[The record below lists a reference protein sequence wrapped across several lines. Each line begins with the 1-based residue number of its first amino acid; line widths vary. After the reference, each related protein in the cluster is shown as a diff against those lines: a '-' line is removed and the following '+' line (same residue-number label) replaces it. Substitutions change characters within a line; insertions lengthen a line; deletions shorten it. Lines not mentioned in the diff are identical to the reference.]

1 MTISYRIGQLYLA
14 ISLIGLVSCV
24 GDEFVAFPGIGSDA
38 AEDVKSDKPHKDA
51 YQEDVLADA
60 DAGKHDADAKAE
72 DVIKPLDAEAGLPE
86 ADADALVEVAEDVQE
101 EPDAPLEDA
110 LPDKNIEP
118 EVQPPPDAKP
128 DSPPISTLCQQYM
141 PDAGG
146 YFIIGE
152 SPIGNTIRIS
162 IFGYV
167 DFPPNDA
174 GLIDTTKTGWCWGGL
189 GKKTVVCPI
198 PVPGIVPGTDIYVR
212 PGVSIGDG
220 DPQTA
225 PLCESGICNQTYTL
239 CHGQFAIGIVNGS
252 VTSPGTVVPDQTIKY
267 HVPQ

>member
-1 MTISYRIGQLYLA
+1 MTHRNSFGQLYLA
-14 ISLIGLVSCV
+14 ISLVFLVSCI
-24 GDEFVAFPGIGSDA
+24 GDEFVAFPGTSYDA
-38 AEDVKSDKPHKDA
+38 AEDVKSDKPHTDV

-72 DVIKPLDAEAGLPE
+72 DVIKPLDAEAE
-86 ADADALVEVAEDVQE
+86 AEADALVEVAPDVQE
-101 EPDAPLEDA
+101 EPDAPLEDVK
-110 LPDKNIEP
+110 PDKNIEP

-128 DSPPISTLCQQYM
+128 DGPPISTLCQQYM
-141 PDAGG
+141 PGTG
-146 YFIIGE
+146 SYFIIGE
-152 SPIGNTIRIS
+152 APIGPTIRIS

-189 GKKTVVCPI
+189 GKPTVVCPI

-225 PLCESGICNQTYTL
+225 PLCETGICNQTYTL
-239 CHGQFAIGIVNGS
+239 CHGPFAIGTVNGS